1 MVRYLSPEWFEEV
14 NAAATEARVADSVT
28 EGLRLVVQQVVTDAP
43 DGDVHYA
50 VRIEEG
56 AVSVVPGD
64 APDADVTVTEDHET
78 ATKVARGDLAAPVAF
93 MTGRIRVTGDTK
105 TLLAAQPAL
114 HRLDALFVDLRE
126 RTSY

>member
-14 NAAATEARVADSVT
+14 NAAAADGRVADSVT
-28 EGLRLVVQQVVTDAP
+28 EGLRLVVQQVVTGAP

-50 VRIEEG
+50 VRIEDG
-56 AVSVVPGD
+56 TVSVVPGD

-78 ATKVARGDLAAPVAF
+78 ATQVARGDLAAPVAF

>member
-14 NAAATEARVADSVT
+14 NAAAAAGRVADHVT
-28 EGLRLVVQQVVTDAP
+28 EGLRLVVQQVVTGAP

-56 AVSVVPGD
+56 GVAVVPGD
-64 APDADVTVTEDHET
+64 APDADVTVTEDHDT
-78 ATKVARGDLAAPVAF
+78 ATKVARGELAAPVAF
-93 MTGRIRVTGDTK
+93 MTGRIRVTGDTR
-105 TLLAAQPAL
+105 TLPAAQPAL

-126 RTSY
+126 RTTY